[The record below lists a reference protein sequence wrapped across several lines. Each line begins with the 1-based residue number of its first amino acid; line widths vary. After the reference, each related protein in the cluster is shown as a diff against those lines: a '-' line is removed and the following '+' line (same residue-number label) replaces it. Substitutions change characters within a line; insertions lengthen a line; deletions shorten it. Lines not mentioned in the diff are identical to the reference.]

1 MVQSVKLEQAEDVII
16 RNLIE
21 ALNGLH
27 RDLDRIELWTAA
39 LDCLHDPAP
48 EYQASNDYL
57 LPARKGMPR

>member
-1 MVQSVKLEQAEDVII
+1 VKSVKPEQAEDVIV

-39 LDCLHDPAP
+39 LDCFHDPAP
-48 EYQASNDYL
+48 EYPASNDYL
-57 LPARKGMPR
+57 LPARKAVPR

>member
-1 MVQSVKLEQAEDVII
+1 MQSVKPEQAEDVIV

-39 LDCLHDPAP
+39 LDCFRDPAP

-57 LPARKGMPR
+57 LPTPKPQRR